1 MLLAKLLVDRA
12 VPRFGFATQFAL
24 VVLAGFAMTALTAL
38 SNPSSSTLW
47 IDVVHVAMPALASVL
62 VIGLV
67 RSGVLPPPAIRTFA
81 YLIFFSVAA
90 LTATGFMS
98 VMNGL
103 AVSSPNPFLYGYSF
117 YSASLAYLVL
127 MEGRSASFTRTFDIA
142 NPLMLAT
149 GPLAIS
155 VASMRHWSLR
165 GRLNF
170 FFPFLVIG
178 VFFFIVLGLGLAPAL
193 AIKEQLN
200 LLSGLAFGFVFELF
214 IYVNFA
220 GLSLIVYAVA
230 GIIGM
235 RVPLNFKQPFSA
247 ANILDFWKGWHLSLS
262 SLLKELFYKPVRA
275 RWGTYAA
282 VMVTYL
288 ASASWHGMTLNFAI
302 WGCLHGAV
310 FVASIAL
317 LKRKHVIWA
326 FVIFPPTVVIAR
338 MIFGTPSFDSLV
350 TIVNHVPTLAEAT
363 VAARTVLEWPTE
375 TLIALAMS
383 VALVVIEFA
392 WRTTPLLI
400 GRNYKFLRVRAT
412 QIVLMA
418 AIIMFASGRI
428 GDVIAAY
435 GQR

>member
-1 MLLAKLLVDRA
+1 MSKSLVDRS

-24 VVLAGFAMTALTAL
+24 VVLAGFAMAAVSAY
-38 SNPSSSTLW
+38 SNRSTPVLW
-47 IDVVHVAMPALASVL
+47 IDVVHVAMPALASIL

-67 RSGVLPPPAIRTFA
+67 RSGLLPPLAIRAFA

-165 GRLNF
+165 SRLDY
-170 FFPFLVIG
+170 FFPFLITG

-193 AIKEQLN
+193 AINEQLN
-200 LLSGLAFGFVFELF
+200 LVSGLLFGIVFELF

-275 RWGTYAA
+275 LWGTYAA

-288 ASASWHGMTLNFAI
+288 ASASWHGMTINFAI
-302 WGCLHGAV
+302 WGFLHGAI

-317 LKRKHVIWA
+317 LKRKHA
-326 FVIFPPTVVIAR
+326 FLAFIIFPPTVVIAR

-350 TIVNHVPTLAEAT
+350 TIVNHIPTLAEAKIAAQT
-363 VAARTVLEWPTE
+363 VIDWPTE
-375 TLIALAMS
+375 TLIALALS
-383 VALVVIEFA
+383 VAIVVIEFA
-392 WRTTPLLI
+392 FRKTRFLI
-400 GRNYKFLRVRAT
+400 GRNYKFLRLRIT
-412 QIVLMA
+412 QVVLMA
-418 AIIMFASGRI
+418 AIVMFASGRI

>member
-1 MLLAKLLVDRA
+1 MDRERA
-12 VPRFGFATQFAL
+12 NPNVIRFDFAAQFAL
-24 VVLAGFAMTALTAL
+24 VVFAGISLTVLTSL
-38 SNPSSSTLW
+38 SNGSLSTLW
-47 IDVVHVAMPALASVL
+47 VELVHVAIPALVSVL
-62 VIGLV
+62 VIGFV
-67 RSGVLPPPAIRTFA
+67 RSGFLPPLAIRTFA
-81 YLIFFSVAA
+81 YLIFFSVAT

-127 MEGRSASFTRTFDIA
+127 MEGRSASFIRTFDIA

-149 GPLAIS
+149 GPLLIS

-165 GRLNF
+165 GRLNY
-170 FFPFLVIG
+170 FFPFLVSG
-178 VFFFIVLGLGLAPAL
+178 AFFFIVLGLGLAPAL
-193 AIKEQLN
+193 AIKDQLN
-200 LLSGLAFGFVFELF
+200 LVSGLVFGFVFELF

-220 GLSLIVYAVA
+220 GLSLVVYAVA

-247 ANILDFWKGWHLSLS
+247 SNILDFWKGWHLSLS

-302 WGCLHGAV
+302 WGCLHGLV
-310 FVASIAL
+310 FVASIVL
-317 LKRKHVIWA
+317 LKRRHTIWA
-326 FVIFPPTVVIAR
+326 FVIFPPTVVLAR
-338 MIFGTPSFDSLV
+338 MIFGTPSFESLV
-350 TIVNHVPTLAEAT
+350 SIVNHVPTLDDAT
-363 VAARTVLEWPTE
+363 VATMTVVSWPTE
-375 TLIALAMS
+375 THIALALS
-383 VALVVIEFA
+383 IALVLVEFA
-392 WRTTPLLI
+392 FRRMPLVV
-400 GRNYKFLRVRAT
+400 GRNYKFLRVRVT
-412 QIVLMA
+412 QVALMA
-418 AIIMFASGRI
+418 AIILFASGRI

>member
-1 MLLAKLLVDRA
+1 MPDLMRSTGLS
-12 VPRFGFATQFAL
+12 RFGFASQFAT
-24 VVLAGFAMTALTAL
+24 VVIVGLLMAVSNSWADGGTSVLLTEV
-38 SNPSSSTLW
+38 
-47 IDVVHVAMPALASVL
+47 IHVAMPALASVL

-67 RSGVLPPPAIRTFA
+67 RSGLLPRAAIRAFA
-81 YLIFFSVAA
+81 YVIFFSVAA

-127 MEGRSASFTRTFDIA
+127 MEGRSASFVRTFDIA

-155 VASMRHWSLR
+155 VSSMRHWSLR
-165 GRLNF
+165 SRLNY

-178 VFFFIVLGLGLAPAL
+178 VFMFIVLGLGLGPAL
-193 AIKEQLN
+193 DIKEQLN
-200 LLSGLAFGFVFELF
+200 LVSGLVFGFVFELF

-247 ANILDFWKGWHLSLS
+247 SNILDFWKGWHLSLS
-262 SLLKELFYKPVRA
+262 SLLKELFYKPIRA
-275 RWGTYAA
+275 RWGTYSA

-288 ASASWHGMTLNFAI
+288 ASASWHGMTVNFAI
-302 WGCLHGAV
+302 WGFLHGVV

-317 LKRKHVIWA
+317 LKRKHAIWA
-326 FVIFPPTVVIAR
+326 FVLFPPTVVVAR

-350 TIVNHVPTLAEAT
+350 AIVNHVPTIAEAK
-363 VAARTVLEWPTE
+363 AAALTIFSWPTE
-375 TLIALAMS
+375 TLIALALS
-383 VALVVIEFA
+383 IALIVVEFA
-392 WRTTPLLI
+392 FRTTPLLV
-400 GRNYKFLRVRAT
+400 GRNYKFLRVRVT
-412 QIVLMA
+412 QVILMA
-418 AIIMFASGRI
+418 AILLFTSGRI

>member
-1 MLLAKLLVDRA
+1 MDKSPVIRG
-12 VPRFGFATQFAL
+12 VPRFGFASQFAL
-24 VVLAGFAMTALTAL
+24 VVFAGLALAAL
-38 SNPSSSTLW
+38 SALSSRNTSALW
-47 IDVVHVAMPALASVL
+47 IDVVHVAMPALVSVL

-67 RSGVLPPPAIRTFA
+67 RSGVLPPLAIRTFA

-127 MEGRSASFTRTFDIA
+127 MEGRSASFIRTFDIA

-165 GRLNF
+165 GRLNY
-170 FFPFLVIG
+170 FFPFLIIG

-193 AIKEQLN
+193 AINEQLN
-200 LLSGLAFGFVFELF
+200 LVSGLLFGIVFELF

-262 SLLKELFYKPVRA
+262 ALLKELFYKPVRA
-275 RWGTYAA
+275 QWGTYTA

-288 ASASWHGMTLNFAI
+288 ASASWHGMTVNFAI
-302 WGCLHGAV
+302 WGFLHGAI

-317 LKRKHVIWA
+317 LKRKHTFWA
-326 FVIFPPTVVIAR
+326 FVIFPPTVVVAR

-350 TIVNHVPTLAEAT
+350 TITNHVPTLAEAT
-363 VAARTVLEWPTE
+363 IAIQTVIGWPTE
-375 TLIALAMS
+375 TLIALTLS
-383 VALVVIEFA
+383 VALVVVEFA
-392 WRTTPLLI
+392 FRKTRLLL
-400 GRNYKFLRVRAT
+400 GRNYKFLRVRVT
-412 QIVLMA
+412 QVFLMA

>member
-1 MLLAKLLVDRA
+1 MPDLMR
-12 VPRFGFATQFAL
+12 PTRQSRFGFAPQFAT
-24 VVLAGFAMTALTAL
+24 VVTVGLLMAVSNSWADGGTSVLLTEV
-38 SNPSSSTLW
+38 
-47 IDVVHVAMPALASVL
+47 IHVAMPALASVL

-67 RSGVLPPPAIRTFA
+67 RSGLLPRAAIRAFA
-81 YLIFFSVAA
+81 YVIFFSVAA

-127 MEGRSASFTRTFDIA
+127 MEGRSASFVRTFDIA

-155 VASMRHWSLR
+155 VSSMRHWPFRS
-165 GRLNF
+165 RLNY

-178 VFFFIVLGLGLAPAL
+178 VFMFIVLGLGLGPAL
-193 AIKEQLN
+193 DIKEQLN
-200 LLSGLAFGFVFELF
+200 LVSGLVFGFVFELF

-247 ANILDFWKGWHLSLS
+247 SNILDFWKGWHLSLS
-262 SLLKELFYKPVRA
+262 SLLKELFYKPIRA

-288 ASASWHGMTLNFAI
+288 ASASWHGMTVNFAI
-302 WGCLHGAV
+302 WGFLHGVV

-317 LKRKHVIWA
+317 LKRKHAIWA
-326 FVIFPPTVVIAR
+326 FVLFPPTVVVAR

-350 TIVNHVPTLAEAT
+350 TIVNHVPTIAEAK
-363 VAARTVLEWPTE
+363 AAALTIFSWPTE
-375 TLIALAMS
+375 TLIALALS
-383 VALVVIEFA
+383 IALIVVEYAF
-392 WRTTPLLI
+392 RTTPLLV
-400 GRNYKFLRVRAT
+400 GRNYKFLRVRVT
-412 QIVLMA
+412 QIILMA
-418 AIIMFASGRI
+418 AILVFTSGRI

>member
-1 MLLAKLLVDRA
+1 MLVSKSLVDRS

-24 VVLAGFAMTALTAL
+24 VVLAGFAMAAL
-38 SNPSSSTLW
+38 SAYSNRSTPVLW
-47 IDVVHVAMPALASVL
+47 IDVVHVAMPALASIL

-67 RSGVLPPPAIRTFA
+67 RSGLLPPLAIRAFA

-165 GRLNF
+165 SRLDY
-170 FFPFLVIG
+170 FFPFLITG

-193 AIKEQLN
+193 AINEQLN
-200 LLSGLAFGFVFELF
+200 LVSGLLFGIVFELF

-247 ANILDFWKGWHLSLS
+247 SNILDFWKGWHLSLS
-262 SLLKELFYKPVRA
+262 SLLKELFYKPVRT

-302 WGCLHGAV
+302 WGFLHGAI

-317 LKRKHVIWA
+317 LKRKHA
-326 FVIFPPTVVIAR
+326 FLAFIIFPPTVVIAR

-350 TIVNHVPTLAEAT
+350 TIVNHIPTLAEAKIAAQT
-363 VAARTVLEWPTE
+363 VIDWPTE
-375 TLIALAMS
+375 TLIALALS
-383 VALVVIEFA
+383 VAIVVIEFA
-392 WRTTPLLI
+392 FRKTRFLI
-400 GRNYKFLRVRAT
+400 GRNYKFLRLRIT
-412 QIVLMA
+412 QVVLMA
-418 AIIMFASGRI
+418 AIVMFASGRI

>member
-1 MLLAKLLVDRA
+1 MDRG
-12 VPRFGFATQFAL
+12 VPRLGFANQFAL
-24 VVLAGFAMTALTAL
+24 VVFAGFAMATASAL
-38 SNPSSSTLW
+38 SNRSTSTLW
-47 IDVVHVAMPALASVL
+47 IDVVHVAMPALASVM

-67 RSGVLPPPAIRTFA
+67 RSGILPPLATRAFA

-127 MEGRSASFTRTFDIA
+127 MEGRSASFVRTFDIA

-149 GPLAIS
+149 GPLVIS

-165 GRLNF
+165 GRLNY
-170 FFPFLVIG
+170 FFPFLVVG
-178 VFFFIVLGLGLAPAL
+178 VFFFIVLGLGLGPAL

-200 LLSGLAFGFVFELF
+200 LVSGLVFGFVFELF

-247 ANILDFWKGWHLSLS
+247 SNILDFWKGWHLSLS

-317 LKRKHVIWA
+317 LKRKHTIWA

-350 TIVNHVPTLAEAT
+350 AIVNHIPTRTDAT
-363 VAARTVLEWPTE
+363 VAAHTVLDWSTE
-375 TLIALAMS
+375 TLIALALS
-383 VALVVIEFA
+383 IALVFVEYA
-392 WRTTPLLI
+392 CSRMPLVR
-400 GRNYKFLRVRAT
+400 GRNYKFLRVRFT
-412 QIVLMA
+412 QVVLMIG
-418 AIIMFASGRI
+418 IIMFTTGRI

>member
-1 MLLAKLLVDRA
+1 MDKSPVIRG
-12 VPRFGFATQFAL
+12 VPRFGFASQFAL
-24 VVLAGFAMTALTAL
+24 VVFAGLALATLSAL
-38 SNPSSSTLW
+38 SSRNTSALW

-67 RSGVLPPPAIRTFA
+67 RSGVLPPLAIRAFA

-127 MEGRSASFTRTFDIA
+127 MEGRSASFIRTFDVA

-165 GRLNF
+165 GRLNYF
-170 FFPFLVIG
+170 LPFLIIG

-193 AIKEQLN
+193 VINEQLN
-200 LLSGLAFGFVFELF
+200 LVSGLIFGIVFELY
-214 IYVNFA
+214 IYFNFA

-235 RVPLNFKQPFSA
+235 RVPLNFKQPYSA
-247 ANILDFWKGWHLSLS
+247 AHILDFWKGWHLSLS
-262 SLLKELFYKPVRA
+262 ALLKELFYKPVRA
-275 RWGTYAA
+275 RWGTYTA

-288 ASASWHGMTLNFAI
+288 ASASWHGMSVNFAI
-302 WGCLHGAV
+302 WGFLHGAI
-310 FVASIAL
+310 FVATIAL
-317 LKRKHVIWA
+317 LRRKHTIWA
-326 FVIFPPTVVIAR
+326 FIIFPPTRIVTC

-350 TIVNHVPTLAEAT
+350 TIMNHVPTPAEAT
-363 VAARTVLEWPTE
+363 IAIQTVIDWPTE
-375 TLIALAMS
+375 TLIALALA
-383 VALVVIEFA
+383 VALVVIEFSCR
-392 WRTTPLLI
+392 RTSLLR
-400 GRNYKFLRVRAT
+400 GRNYKFLRVRLT
-412 QIVLMA
+412 QVILLA